1 MPLFTFSGRS
11 AAMTQITPANWL
23 RLAALGAM
31 FGAAFMFT
39 KLALEG
45 VGPLTVAATR
55 LSLGAILLLVI
66 AHLRGGGL
74 PPMRG
79 PRAGTIWLFALS
91 IGIFTNALPF
101 FLLSWSQ
108 QFVASGFAGVCM
120 AVVPLMIL
128 PLAHLLVPGEQ
139 MNFRRLIGFIIGT
152 IGVVLLI
159 GPAAFAATGAEF
171 ETTARIACIVA
182 ALCYA
187 IGAIVTRLCPDVDML
202 SLAAAALCI
211 GSGLIVP
218 YALIAEGLPQDVPLR
233 SLMALL
239 YLGMFPTGFA
249 QLLLVQLIR
258 SAGPVFMSLLNY
270 QVPIWSLF
278 LGIVFLGEDLPGG
291 IFWALALILTGLAI
305 SQAGALRR
313 LFTGRA
319 GR

>member
-1 MPLFTFSGRS
+1 
-11 AAMTQITPANWL
+11 MTQITSASWM
-23 RLAALGAM
+23 RLALLGGM

-45 VGPLTVAATR
+45 VGPFTVAATR
-55 LSLGAILLLVI
+55 LTVGAMLLLTI
-66 AHLRGGGL
+66 SRARGGGL
-74 PPMRG
+74 PALRG
-79 PRAGTIWLFALS
+79 PRAGTIWLCALS

-108 QFVASGFAGVCM
+108 QFIASGFAGVCM

-139 MNFRRLIGFIIGT
+139 MNLRRLIGFGIGT
-152 IGVVLLI
+152 VGVVLLI

-171 ETTARIACIVA
+171 EMVARIACIGA

-202 SLAAAALCI
+202 SLAAAALSI
-211 GSGLIVP
+211 GS
-218 YALIAEGLPQDVPLR
+218 ALILPWALYIEGLPQDVPLR
-233 SLMALL
+233 SLLALL
-239 YLGMFPTGFA
+239 YLGLFPTGFA

-291 IFWALALILTGLAI
+291 IFWALATILTGLAI

-313 LFTGRA
+313 LFLGRA